1 MGSTQIVVTE
11 RPHEPWD
18 LGVFACVGV
27 DPTQHR
33 FVLLKS
39 RMYCRPVFVPL
50 SQGLIE
56 CDSPGVTS
64 SDFALFPFARVTRPV
79 FPLDALDIASAR
91 INGPRLWDSLM
102 ELARIG
108 ATPKGGVCRL
118 TLTDLDKQGRDLV
131 TRWAREA
138 GMTVTIDRI
147 GNGFMRRAGR
157 NNSLAPIVTGSH
169 IDTQP
174 TGGKFDGNYGV
185 LAGLEVV
192 RTLNDLGIETEAP
205 IEVAFWTNEEGSRFV
220 PVMMGSGVFAKAFTL
235 EHAYAATDTEGK
247 SVKGELE
254 RIGYIGPQ
262 EPGDHPIGAYFETHI
277 EQGPVL
283 EDADVTIGVV
293 SGVLGI
299 RWFDCTVTGMEAHAG
314 PTPMALRK
322 DAMQVSARIMQEVV
336 ACALRHQPH
345 GRGTVG
351 MVQVFPNSRN
361 VIPGRVKFSID
372 LRNSTDALVDQMA
385 DEVKAFAARAAQE
398 SGLEVKIE
406 LVSSYPAQVFHADC
420 VDAVGRA
427 AKKLGYSNMPAVSGA
442 GHDAVY
448 MARLAPSGMIFIPC
462 KDGIS
467 HNEIES
473 AKPEHIT
480 AGCNVLL
487 HAMLERAG
495 VV

>member
-1 MGSTQIVVTE
+1 MTTATAVN
-11 RPHEPWD
+11 
-18 LGVFACVGV
+18 
-27 DPTQHR
+27 
-33 FVLLKS
+33 
-39 RMYCRPVFVPL
+39 
-50 SQGLIE
+50 IE
-56 CDSPGVTS
+56 NV
-64 SDFALFPFARVTRPV
+64 
-79 FPLDALDIASAR
+79 R
-91 INGPRLWDSLM
+91 INGARLWDTLM
-102 ELARIG
+102 ELAKIG

-131 TRWAREA
+131 LAWAKQA
-138 GMTVTIDRI
+138 DLSITIDKI

-157 NNSLAPIVTGSH
+157 NNSLPPIVTGSH

-185 LAGLEVV
+185 LAGIEVI
-192 RTLNDLGIETEAP
+192 RTLNDYGIKTEAP

-235 EHAYAATDTEGK
+235 EHAYAAKDVDGK
-247 SVKGELE
+247 SVKDELT
-254 RIGYIGPQ
+254 RIGYVGEQ
-262 EPGDHPIGAYFETHI
+262 EPGEHPIGAYFETHI

-283 EDADVTIGVV
+283 EDNNKTIGVV
-293 SGVLGI
+293 QGVLGI

-322 DAMQVSARIMQEVV
+322 DALQVATHIMQETV
-336 ACALRHQPH
+336 AAALRHAPH

-351 MVQVFPNSRN
+351 MVQVYPNSRN
-361 VIPGRVKFSID
+361 VIPGSVKFSID
-372 LRNSTDALVDQMA
+372 LRNATDALVDQMA
-385 DEVKAFAARAAQE
+385 DEVKAYAAE
-398 SGLEVKIE
+398 LSHKTGLGIQID

-420 VDAVGRA
+420 VDAVARA
-427 AKKLGYSNMPAVSGA
+427 AAKLGYSNMPAVSGA

-448 MARLAPSGMIFIPC
+448 MAQLAPAGMIFIPC

-473 AKPEHIT
+473 AEPEHIT

>member
-1 MGSTQIVVTE
+1 MNSAVIDK
-11 RPHEPWD
+11 PASKNIDD
-18 LGVFACVGV
+18 L
-27 DPTQHR
+27 
-33 FVLLKS
+33 
-39 RMYCRPVFVPL
+39 
-50 SQGLIE
+50 
-56 CDSPGVTS
+56 
-64 SDFALFPFARVTRPV
+64 
-79 FPLDALDIASAR
+79 R
-91 INGPRLWDSLM
+91 INGDRLWASLM
-102 ELARIG
+102 ELAKIG

-131 TRWAREA
+131 ISWAREA
-138 GMTVTIDRI
+138 GMTVVIDKI

-157 NNSLAPIVTGSH
+157 NNTLPPIVTGSH

-185 LAGLEVV
+185 LAGIEVV
-192 RTLNDLGIETEAP
+192 RTLNDHGIKTEAP

-235 EHAYAATDTEGK
+235 EHAYAARDTAGK
-247 SVKGELE
+247 SVKEELQ

-283 EDADVTIGVV
+283 EDNDKTIGVV
-293 SGVLGI
+293 QGVLGI

-322 DAMQVSARIMQEVV
+322 DALQVATHLMQEVV
-336 ACALRHQPH
+336 AAALRHKPH

-351 MVQVFPNSRN
+351 MVNVFPNSRN
-361 VIPGRVKFSID
+361 VIPGNVKFSID
-372 LRNSTDALVDQMA
+372 LRNATDAIVDTMA
-385 DEVKAFAARAAQE
+385 SEVKAYAE
-398 SGLEVKIE
+398 KLSKDSGLPIKIE

-420 VDAVGRA
+420 VEAVARA
-427 AKKLGYSNMPAVSGA
+427 AAKLGYSNMPAVSGA

-448 MARLAPSGMIFIPC
+448 MAQLAPAGMIFIPC

-467 HNEIES
+467 HNEIED

-495 VV
+495 T

>member
-1 MGSTQIVVTE
+1 MS
-11 RPHEPWD
+11 
-18 LGVFACVGV
+18 
-27 DPTQHR
+27 
-33 FVLLKS
+33 
-39 RMYCRPVFVPL
+39 
-50 SQGLIE
+50 IE
-56 CDSPGVTS
+56 TLVNI
-64 SDFALFPFARVTRPV
+64 
-79 FPLDALDIASAR
+79 DALR
-91 INGPRLWDSLM
+91 INGKRLWESLM
-102 ELARIG
+102 ELAQIG

-131 TRWAREA
+131 TQWAREA
-138 GMTVTIDRI
+138 GMTVTIDKI

-157 NNSLAPIVTGSH
+157 NNALPPIMTGSH

-185 LAGLEVV
+185 LAGIEVV
-192 RTLNDLGIETEAP
+192 RTLNDHGIETEAP

-235 EHAYAATDTEGK
+235 EHAYAAKDLEGK
-247 SVKGELE
+247 SVKDELQ
-254 RIGYIGPQ
+254 RIGYLGPQ

-283 EDADVTIGVV
+283 EDHDITIGVV
-293 SGVLGI
+293 QGVLGI

-322 DAMQVSARIMQEVV
+322 DALQVATHLMQEVV
-336 ACALRHQPH
+336 ASALRHKPH

-351 MVQVFPNSRN
+351 MLQVFPNSRN
-361 VIPGRVKFSID
+361 VIPGRVKFSMD
-372 LRNSTDALVDQMA
+372 LRNSTDALVDQMVT
-385 DEVKAFAARAAQE
+385 EVKAYAAKLSTE
-398 SGLEVKIE
+398 TGLKIE
-406 LVSSYPAQVFHADC
+406 IEMVSSYSAIGFHADC
-420 VDAVGRA
+420 IDAVARG
-427 AKKLGYSNMPAVSGA
+427 AKKLGYSNMPVVSGA

-448 MARLAPSGMIFIPC
+448 MARLASSGMIFIPC

-467 HNEIES
+467 HNEIED

-495 VV
+495 T

>member
-1 MGSTQIVVTE
+1 MDTKVK
-11 RPHEPWD
+11 PN
-18 LGVFACVGV
+18 
-27 DPTQHR
+27 
-33 FVLLKS
+33 
-39 RMYCRPVFVPL
+39 
-50 SQGLIE
+50 IE
-56 CDSPGVTS
+56 N
-64 SDFALFPFARVTRPV
+64 L
-79 FPLDALDIASAR
+79 R
-91 INGPRLWDSLM
+91 INGQRLWDSLM
-102 ELARIG
+102 ELAQIG

-138 GMTVTIDRI
+138 GMTVTIDKI
-147 GNGFMRRAGR
+147 GNGFMRRPGR
-157 NNSLAPIVTGSH
+157 NNSLPPIMTGSH

-185 LAGLEVV
+185 LAGIEVV
-192 RTLNDLGIETEAP
+192 RTLNDHGIETEAP

-247 SVKGELE
+247 TVKGELE
-254 RIGYIGPQ
+254 RIGYIGDQ

-283 EDADVTIGVV
+283 EDNDKTIGVV

-322 DAMQVSARIMQEVV
+322 DAMLAATRIMQDVV
-336 ACALRHQPH
+336 AAAHRHPPH

-372 LRNSTDALVDQMA
+372 LRNSTDELVDAMA
-385 DEVKAFAARAAQE
+385 AEVKAFADQVAKEHGVQ
-398 SGLEVKIE
+398 VHIE
-406 LVSSYPAQVFHADC
+406 MVSSYPAQLFQPEC

-427 AKKLGYSNMPAVSGA
+427 AAKLGYSHMPAVSGA

-448 MARLAPSGMIFIPC
+448 MAKLAPSGMIFIPC

-467 HNEIES
+467 HNEIED
-473 AKPEHIT
+473 AKPEHIE

-495 VV
+495 T

>member
-1 MGSTQIVVTE
+1 MNTAVADKPS
-11 RPHEPWD
+11 
-18 LGVFACVGV
+18 A
-27 DPTQHR
+27 
-33 FVLLKS
+33 
-39 RMYCRPVFVPL
+39 
-50 SQGLIE
+50 
-56 CDSPGVTS
+56 TS
-64 SDFALFPFARVTRPV
+64 IDKV
-79 FPLDALDIASAR
+79 R
-91 INGPRLWDSLM
+91 INGERLWASLM
-102 ELARIG
+102 ELAKIG

-131 TRWAREA
+131 LQWAREA
-138 GMTVTIDRI
+138 GMTVTIDKI

-157 NNSLAPIVTGSH
+157 NNALPPIVTGSH

-185 LAGLEVV
+185 LAGIEVV
-192 RTLNDLGIETEAP
+192 RTLNDHGIQTEAP

-235 EHAYAATDTEGK
+235 EHAYAAKDTEGK
-247 SVKGELE
+247 SVKDELT
-254 RIGYIGPQ
+254 RIGYIGTE
-262 EPGDHPIGAYFETHI
+262 EPGQHPIGAYFETHI

-283 EDADVTIGVV
+283 EDNDITIGVV
-293 SGVLGI
+293 QGVLGI

-322 DAMQVSARIMQEVV
+322 DALQVSTYLMQEIV
-336 ACALRHQPH
+336 AAALRHKPH

-351 MVQVFPNSRN
+351 MVHVHPNSRN
-361 VIPGRVKFSID
+361 VIPGQVKFSID
-372 LRNSTDALVDQMA
+372 LRNATDALVDTMA
-385 DEVKAFAARAAQE
+385 DEVKAFAAKLSKD
-398 SGLEVKIE
+398 SGLPIE
-406 LVSSYPAQVFHADC
+406 IKQVSGYPAQAFHKDC

-427 AKKLGYSNMPAVSGA
+427 AAKLGYSNMPTVSGA

-448 MARLAPSGMIFIPC
+448 MAQLAPAGMIFIPC

-467 HNEIES
+467 HNEIED

-495 VV
+495 T

>member
-1 MGSTQIVVTE
+1 MNHTAKT
-11 RPHEPWD
+11 D
-18 LGVFACVGV
+18 
-27 DPTQHR
+27 
-33 FVLLKS
+33 
-39 RMYCRPVFVPL
+39 
-50 SQGLIE
+50 IE
-56 CDSPGVTS
+56 N
-64 SDFALFPFARVTRPV
+64 L
-79 FPLDALDIASAR
+79 R
-91 INGPRLWDSLM
+91 INGQRLWDSLM
-102 ELARIG
+102 ELAQIG

-138 GMTVTIDRI
+138 GMTVTIDKI
-147 GNGFMRRAGR
+147 GNGFMRRPGR
-157 NNSLAPIVTGSH
+157 NNSLPPIMTGSH

-185 LAGLEVV
+185 LAGIEVV
-192 RTLNDLGIETEAP
+192 RTLNDHGIETEAP

-247 SVKGELE
+247 TVKGELE
-254 RIGYIGPQ
+254 RIGYIGDQ

-283 EDADVTIGVV
+283 EDNDKTIGVV

-322 DAMQVSARIMQEVV
+322 DAMLAATRIMQDVVV
-336 ACALRHQPH
+336 AAHRHPPH

-372 LRNSTDALVDQMA
+372 LRNSTDALVDAMA
-385 DEVKAFAARAAQE
+385 AEVKAFADQVAKEHGVQ
-398 SGLEVKIE
+398 VHIE
-406 LVSSYPAQVFHADC
+406 MVSSYPAQLFQPEC

-427 AKKLGYSNMPAVSGA
+427 AAKLGYSHMPAVSGA

-448 MARLAPSGMIFIPC
+448 MAKLAPSGMIFIPC

-467 HNEIES
+467 HNEIED
-473 AKPEHIT
+473 AKPEHIE

-495 VV
+495 LGAI

>member
-1 MGSTQIVVTE
+1 MDIITT
-11 RPHEPWD
+11 PP
-18 LGVFACVGV
+18 
-27 DPTQHR
+27 
-33 FVLLKS
+33 
-39 RMYCRPVFVPL
+39 PVA
-50 SQGLIE
+50 I
-56 CDSPGVTS
+56 
-64 SDFALFPFARVTRPV
+64 
-79 FPLDALDIASAR
+79 DALR
-91 INGPRLWDSLM
+91 INGERLWASLM
-102 ELARIG
+102 ELAQIG

-131 TRWAREA
+131 LRWAREA
-138 GMTVTIDRI
+138 GMSVTIDQI
-147 GNGFMRRAGR
+147 GNGFMRRPGR
-157 NNSLAPIVTGSH
+157 NNSLPPIMTGSH

-192 RTLNDLGIETEAP
+192 RTLNDHGIETEAP

-220 PVMMGSGVFAKAFTL
+220 PVMMGSGVFAQAFSL

-247 SVKGELE
+247 TVKGELE
-254 RIGYIGPQ
+254 RIGYIGEQ
-262 EPGDHPIGAYFETHI
+262 VPGDHPIGAYFETHI

-283 EDADVTIGVV
+283 EDNDTTIGVV
-293 SGVLGI
+293 QGVLGI

-322 DAMQVSARIMQEVV
+322 DALQVSTQIMQATV
-336 ACALRHQPH
+336 AAALRHPPH

-361 VIPGRVKFSID
+361 VIPGQVKFSID

-385 DEVKAFAARAAQE
+385 DEVKALANRVAAE
-398 SGLEVKIE
+398 SGLAVKIE
-406 LVSSYPAQVFHADC
+406 LVSSYSAIAFHDDC

-427 AKKLGYSNMPAVSGA
+427 AAKLGYSHMPAVSGA

-448 MARLAPSGMIFIPC
+448 MAQLAPSGMIFIPC

-467 HNEIES
+467 HNEIED

-495 VV
+495 T

>member
-1 MGSTQIVVTE
+1 MNPSAKT
-11 RPHEPWD
+11 D
-18 LGVFACVGV
+18 
-27 DPTQHR
+27 
-33 FVLLKS
+33 
-39 RMYCRPVFVPL
+39 
-50 SQGLIE
+50 IE
-56 CDSPGVTS
+56 N
-64 SDFALFPFARVTRPV
+64 L
-79 FPLDALDIASAR
+79 R
-91 INGPRLWDSLM
+91 INGQRLWDSLM
-102 ELARIG
+102 ELAQIG

-138 GMTVTIDRI
+138 GMTVTIDKI
-147 GNGFMRRAGR
+147 GNGFMRRPGR
-157 NNSLAPIVTGSH
+157 NNSLPPIMTGSH

-185 LAGLEVV
+185 LAGIEVV
-192 RTLNDLGIETEAP
+192 RTLNDHGIETEAP

-247 SVKGELE
+247 TVKGELE
-254 RIGYIGPQ
+254 RIGYIGDQ

-283 EDADVTIGVV
+283 EDNDKTIGVV

-322 DAMQVSARIMQEVV
+322 DAMLAATRIMQDVV
-336 ACALRHQPH
+336 AAAHRRPPH

-372 LRNSTDALVDQMA
+372 LRNSTDALVDAMA
-385 DEVKAFAARAAQE
+385 AEVKAFADQVAKEHGVQ
-398 SGLEVKIE
+398 VHIE
-406 LVSSYPAQVFHADC
+406 MVSSYPAQLFQPEC
-420 VDAVGRA
+420 VEAVGRA
-427 AKKLGYSNMPAVSGA
+427 AAKLGYSHMPAVSGA

-448 MARLAPSGMIFIPC
+448 MAKLAPSGMIFIPC

-467 HNEIES
+467 HNEIED
-473 AKPEHIT
+473 AKPEHIE

-495 VV
+495 T